1 MMFMNCSSIHMCEL
15 KYIGSFIYM
24 ANGGHHDRINRLT
37 RKKNVV

>member
-1 MMFMNCSSIHMCEL
+1 MCEL

-37 RKKNVV
+37 RTKT